1 MPLLCINNSMRNNAK
16 YKKSYLNLNVPKNVV
31 FVTVIEM
38 GEKKN
43 NNVQQ

>member
-1 MPLLCINNSMRNNAK
+1 MPLLCINPTRNNAK
-16 YKKSYLNLNVPKNVV
+16 YKQSYLNLNVPQHVV

>member
-1 MPLLCINNSMRNNAK
+1 MPLLCTNPMRNNAK
-16 YKKSYLNLNVPKNVV
+16 YKKSYINLNVPQNVV
-31 FVTVIEM
+31 CVTAIEM